1 MLPAVEAPAD
11 VLVAGRSAIATITQ
25 SVLVAVVYV
34 SVIVPD
40 WKKKGR
46 VHLFDTVP
54 APVPLSVQRKKSAT

>member
-25 SVLVAVVYV
+25 SVLVAVAYL

-40 WKKKGR
+40 
-46 VHLFDTVP
+46 VVAIL
-54 APVPLSVQRKKSAT
+54 